1 MASEIAIREAIV
13 DRIESAVAVFTPT
26 AIVLGRDITGYLND
40 GTVNDLRDAAGMVH
54 VITVTQ
60 RSMLPDDEYESQGG
74 TLYELIY
81 DVIQWKQYR
90 SGSDASNSDRE
101 ASMERDALIN
111 AFRAKR
117 ELPEILKRAQVKPLE
132 WPAGALNRPRPI
144 SNGQVWVSGAIL
156 RARNFYGPDTCS

>member
-1 MASEIAIREAIV
+1 MAGEIEIREAIV

-26 AIVLGRDITGYLND
+26 AIVLGRDITGYIES
-40 GTVNDLRDAAGMVH
+40 GTVNDLRDSAGQIH

-60 RSMLPDDEYESQGG
+60 RSMLPIDVRQGG

-90 SGSDASNSDRE
+90 SGTDTSNSDRE

-111 AFRAKR
+111 SFRYAG
-117 ELPEILKRAQVKPLE
+117 ELPEILKRAHVKPLE
-132 WPAGALNRPRPI
+132 WPAGGLNKPRPI
-144 SNGQVWVSGAIL
+144 SNGQVWVSSAIL
-156 RARNFYGPDTCS
+156 RAQNFYGPVACS